1 MASIE
6 VNEKYHNK
14 VEATKAVGQAVEAYY
29 EKCWADA
36 EKGELTAWGEGIAY
50 FPLIRAA
57 GVNYVFADAMSARMG
72 AKKFPYAKEA
82 AADFGFLDES
92 CSYARFHIGASRI
105 LKGDFPYPKEDWD
118 LTKIMAPLPDV
129 YFNTDCCSAGNTWG
143 ELLSRYLEI
152 PTYTVY
158 TRRVYDKADW
168 ADERAHIEEQLV
180 EMTEYLEKMTGRPY
194 DWDKLREITAI
205 LKESAAMRQKMRELL
220 QMKPA
225 PLTYFDVLSTFSCFT
240 ILHGLPEAPKLLG
253 DVVKECED
261 RVAKGIGGIKEEKYR
276 IYWIGAMY
284 WTRLG
289 WMAEKMAKLGITV
302 VGGTYDYMFFPFPE
316 EIDPDKPLEA
326 LSYAPISCGYTTDN
340 DTAPAMSD
348 WRVAK
353 DLDID
358 GIIVW
363 EAHTCRLQSGT
374 NHDRADYVAKRL
386 GVPMTFV
393 SGDFIDDAFF
403 NEAQF
408 DTRIQ
413 ALLEVI
419 DARRSVKKG

>member
-1 MASIE
+1 MSNGEAKE
-6 VNEKYHNK
+6 RCHNR
-14 VEATKAVGQAVEAYY
+14 VEATKAIGEAVEAYY
-29 EKCWADA
+29 EKCWSDA

-57 GVNYVFADAMSARMG
+57 GINYVFADAMSARMG
-72 AKKFPYAKEA
+72 ARKFPYAKQA
-82 AADFGFLDES
+82 AADLGFLDES

-105 LKGDFPYPKEDWD
+105 LKGDFPYDKKFD
-118 LTKIMAPLPDV
+118 LKKIMAPLPDV
-129 YFNTDCCSAGNTWG
+129 YFNTDACSAGNTWG
-143 ELLSRYLEI
+143 EFLSRYLNI
-152 PTYTVY
+152 PTYTIF
-158 TRRVYDKADW
+158 TRRVFNQ
-168 ADERAHIEEQLV
+168 DEWNPEMAHVVEQLK
-180 EMTEYLEKMTGRPY
+180 EMIGFIEKLTGKPY
-194 DWDKLREITAI
+194 DWDRLREVMSI
-205 LKESAAMRQKMRELL
+205 LKQSAAMRTRMRELL
-220 QMKPA
+220 RLKPA
-225 PLTYFDVLSTFSCFT
+225 PLTYFDVLSTFSAFT
-240 ILHGLPEAPKLLG
+240 ILHGLPEAPKLLA

-261 RVAKGIGGIKEEKYR
+261 RAAGGIGGIKEEKYR

-284 WTRLG
+284 WSRLG
-289 WMAEKMAKLGITV
+289 WMAEKMAKLGVTV

-326 LSYAPISCGYTTDN
+326 LAYAPISCGYTTDN

-348 WRVAK
+348 WRICR

-386 GVPMTFV
+386 GVPVTYV
-393 SGDFIDDAFF
+393 QGDFVDDAFF

-413 ALLEVI
+413 GLLEVI
-419 DARRSVKKG
+419 DARRRGKRG